1 MTASVQRF
9 RFQYPDRS
17 IQKDRAC
24 NEAKTEKGARLEK
37 KKERLEGRK
46 GGPRGPEDERVASEW
61 HTPARKSGRMLYYNK
76 GHVGRNSETTDGWGE
91 GPVVVR
97 TR

>member
-9 RFQYPDRS
+9 RFQYPDRP
-17 IQKDRAC
+17 IQKDHAC
-24 NEAKTEKGARLEK
+24 NEAKTEKGTRLEK
-37 KKERLEGRK
+37 KKK
-46 GGPRGPEDERVASEW
+46 GLKGEKEDGGPEDERVASEW

-76 GHVGRNSETTDGWGE
+76 GHVGRNSETTDGWGK